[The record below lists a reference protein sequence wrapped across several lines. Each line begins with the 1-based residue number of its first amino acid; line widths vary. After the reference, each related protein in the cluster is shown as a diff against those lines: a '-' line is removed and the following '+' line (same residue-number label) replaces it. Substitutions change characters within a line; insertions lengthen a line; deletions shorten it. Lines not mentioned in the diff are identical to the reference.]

1 MSDVTLKNLSVAYG
15 DNIVF
20 DSFSTVFLENKINV
34 VLGGSGVGKTTLVN
48 AVAGLI
54 SYDGTIDGAEGR
66 KSYIFQKDRLIPSIS
81 VYKNLDLI
89 LRSIIKD
96 KKERKEKIVETLSTL
111 EILDCMDKYPDEIS
125 GGQAQRVAL
134 ARAYLYPGKILIMDE
149 PFKALDTALKA
160 RLIKNLIALNEKST
174 RTVLF
179 VTHAIDECLL
189 CADRYIVLGG
199 KPAEIILEGE
209 IKSQAE
215 NRSLADEELSSVRKD
230 LLIALGA

>member
-1 MSDVTLKNLSVAYG
+1 MSDVTVKNLTVAYG
-15 DNIVF
+15 DNLVF

-54 SYDGTIDGAEGR
+54 FYDGTIDGAEGR

-96 KKERKEKIVETLSTL
+96 KKERTEKIVETLSAL

-160 RLIKNLIALNEKST
+160 RLIKNLIALNSKSP

-209 IKSQAE
+209 IKLQAE
-215 NRSLADEELSSVRKD
+215 NRSLSGEELSSIRKD
-230 LLIALGA
+230 LLIALGT